1 MDIKTLFHLPSHTWT
16 YLDNLD
22 LIFYLSDVS
31 YQTNLEKCDF
41 VRSISFSFLGAIL
54 RGPLLLRSRRRLIV
68 TFKVQHWQRKLF
80 DKHQRERERERER
93 ERRKNERTKQL
104 FVCQDCAIDSYTK
117 FLRNFGRKSWAVLVV
132 KWSACSP
139 SLPTIRVWI
148 LLKPIAVFICK
159 ICVWKER
166 KGT

>member
-80 DKHQRERERERER
+80 DKHQRERERERE
-93 ERRKNERTKQL
+93 K
-104 FVCQDCAIDSYTK
+104 
-117 FLRNFGRKSWAVLVV
+117 
-132 KWSACSP
+132 
-139 SLPTIRVWI
+139 
-148 LLKPIAVFICK
+148 
-159 ICVWKER
+159 KER
-166 KGT
+166 KKERTNERNNFLCVKIALSTVTRNSWGTLAWSRGPCWWSSGQHARLLCRRSGFESCWSL